1 MIRIKDD
8 RFAGEPPDE
17 YAPGD
22 DAPESDALGHEAEAS
37 VDDTYRATCP
47 HCLEENELYVDL
59 GGGES
64 QSYVED
70 CQVCC
75 RPWQVRVDVDA
86 EGRVRVELEPL
97 DE

>member
-1 MIRIKDD
+1 MIRFRDD
-8 RFAGEPPDE
+8 TPERPQDLDPEA
-17 YAPGD
+17 ASTD
-22 DAPESDALGHEAEAS
+22 DALDHEAEAS

-47 HCLEENELYVDL
+47 HCFEENELAVDM

-75 RPWQVRVDVDA
+75 RPWQVRVEVDD
-86 EGRVRVELEPL
+86 EGRVRLELEPL